1 MDLTFL
7 HTHVDFLGEGKCS
20 IIIIVIVRV
29 IVRMRSIMLL
39 LQMACVV
46 LYQ

>member
-20 IIIIVIVRV
+20 IIIIAIVHV
-29 IVRMRSIMLL
+29 IVRMHSVMLL
-39 LQMACVV
+39 LQMVCVMF
-46 LYQ
+46 YQ